1 MITTE
6 PTMTNLFLQLGLDES
21 PQGIAQF
28 IKAHQLDTEVALAD
42 APYWSD
48 AQRALFKQ
56 QLHADATWAIVVDQL
71 SEALHADAVQQRTAA
86 ETATAESA
94 AAR

>member
-21 PQGIAQF
+21 EQGIADF
-28 IKAHQLDTEVALAD
+28 IKTHQLPAEVAMGD

-48 AQRALFKQ
+48 AQRQFLVEQLKADAAWAMIVDQFNES
-56 QLHADATWAIVVDQL
+56 LHA
-71 SEALHADAVQQRTAA
+71 EAARERTAV
-86 ETATAESA
+86 
-94 AAR
+94 